1 MTLQQVAVVKAL
13 AQVEMLFT
21 FVSSVLFFKERIN
34 RLEIAGCVLIV
45 LGVLL
50 LVLV

>member
-1 MTLQQVAVVKAL
+1 MVKAL

-21 FVSSVLFFKERIN
+21 FASSVLFFKERIN
-34 RLEIAGCVLIV
+34 RPEVAGCGLIV